1 MVRFTFVAAITKSVE
16 RWLAKYI
23 PGYETYK
30 AIAEEKL
37 HSQAQ
42 RLSYTIAL
50 VRQGECWQPAYG
62 VEHDDGGNYLVFL
75 PNAPET
81 VPDASYSPP
90 AAK

>member
-1 MVRFTFVAAITKSVE
+1 MDCLRAAVRFTFVAAINKSVE

-50 VRQGECWQPAYG
+50 GEAERMLATGIWCRAR
-62 VEHDDGGNYLVFL
+62 
-75 PNAPET
+75 
-81 VPDASYSPP
+81 
-90 AAK
+90 